1 MSLRKMTPRLRK
13 FALTTH
19 VSVLVGWLGA
29 VAAYLALAVTGTA
42 TRDSSVASGAYRS
55 MEVIGWMIIV
65 PCSLAALLT
74 GLVQSLG
81 TEWGLFRHYWIV
93 AKLSLCGSHGDPAAA
108 HSLGESYGSHRDGYR
123 PRGWRLQR
131 ASHATRSSRRG
142 RPLGAA
148 RHHCALRV
156 QALGRIGSAAET
168 RAGRVTAI

>member
-29 VAAYLALAVTGTA
+29 VAAYLALAVTGIA
-42 TRDSSVASGAYRS
+42 TRDSSVASAAYRS

-93 AKLSLCGSHGDPAAA
+93 AKLSLTVAATVILLLPIPSVSRMARIAMGIALVAGDFSELRMQLVVHAVGGLLVLLAITALSVYKPWVGSGAPQ
-108 HSLGESYGSHRDGYR
+108 R
-123 PRGWRLQR
+123 PGQE
-131 ASHATRSSRRG
+131 G
-142 RPLGAA
+142 
-148 RHHCALRV
+148 
-156 QALGRIGSAAET
+156 
-168 RAGRVTAI
+168 